1 MPLSL
6 VDLTLDTLPYSGH
19 TKMRDFLFA
28 GVPIITQIGKSFVGR
43 IGTILLEDAGL
54 PELICSTAEEYEN
67 LAVDL
72 ALNPVRLRSIK
83 EKLKKNRLTHRLFD
97 SRQYV
102 LDLEAAYEAI
112 YYRHK
117 NGLPPEHID
126 LETIKKFQK
135 SIES

>member
-83 EKLKKNRLTHRLFD
+83 EKLKKTD
-97 SRQYV
+97 
-102 LDLEAAYEAI
+102 
-112 YYRHK
+112 
-117 NGLPPEHID
+117 
-126 LETIKKFQK
+126 
-135 SIES
+135 